1 MAQLGDLERSI
12 MDALWASDAPLSA
25 TELQDALETGGRD
38 GAGKQLAVTTV
49 LTVLSRLEHKG
60 LVMRDRSVRPHL
72 YRAAS
77 THADHT
83 AELMHEILGSS
94 TDRREVLAR
103 FLGQVS
109 PEEAA
114 TLRGL
119 LDTPPRDPGL
129 SA

>member
-12 MDALWASDAPLSA
+12 MDALWASDAPLTA
-25 TELQDALETGGRD
+25 NELQESLETGSAGVS
-38 GAGKQLAVTTV
+38 GKQLAVTTV

-72 YRAAS
+72 YRAS
-77 THADHT
+77 SSHADHT
-83 AELMHEILGSS
+83 AELMHEILGASS
-94 TDRREVLAR
+94 DRSEVLAR

-119 LDTPPRDPGL
+119 LDSPPRDSDL

>member
-12 MDALWASDAPLSA
+12 MDALWASDGPLSA
-25 TELQDALETGGRD
+25 TDLQDSLENGST
-38 GAGKQLAVTTV
+38 ASSGKQLAVTTV

-60 LVMRDRSVRPHL
+60 LVVRDRTVRPHL

-77 THADHT
+77 THAEHT
-83 AELMHEILGSS
+83 AELMHEILGNS

-114 TLRGL
+114 ALRGL
-119 LDTPPRDPGL
+119 LDPSNRDSGL